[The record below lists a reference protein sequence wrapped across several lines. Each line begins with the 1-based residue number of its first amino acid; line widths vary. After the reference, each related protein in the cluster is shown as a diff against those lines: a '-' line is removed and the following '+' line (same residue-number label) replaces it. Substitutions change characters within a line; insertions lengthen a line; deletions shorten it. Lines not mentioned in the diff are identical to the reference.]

1 MSTTNITPQTDR
13 APERG
18 RSAAGAPG
26 GPADPGAPGAQG
38 ASGAGPGRQR
48 ISVGGITT
56 AFLAMAAL
64 GLLVAGVHL
73 TQGTAAVGA
82 GDLWQW
88 ATGGE
93 ALDETASVLLA
104 SRLPRLLAGLLVGV
118 ALGVSGALLQSVA
131 RNPLASPDTLAVNAG
146 AYLAVVTVAVLGLA
160 VPFYL
165 QGTLAF
171 AGGLAAAMLVM
182 GLSRGG
188 ADGPTRLIL
197 AGSAITLAL
206 HSLVTMLLVL
216 FEQETM
222 GLFAWGSGSIVQ
234 SGTRTLTLALPV
246 LVVGVVCALALA
258 RRMDLLALGDDAASV
273 LGISVRRARVASI
286 LVAVLLAALSVTV
299 AGPIGFVGLS
309 APLIARMVARRV
321 PGLGRHL
328 VLLPFAALVGIVVVL
343 GADVAL
349 RLVVPSAMT
358 TAVPTGVVTSVV
370 GAALLVWFAR
380 RLPDRGIGL
389 DSSGQPGRPGR
400 PRTTRTYAV
409 VSASLCLALVGA
421 GLAAVLLGD
430 RLILLGDVANWL
442 DGISGREVTLEM
454 GRRVP
459 RVLAA
464 LLAGAAL
471 ALAGTIVQA
480 VCRNPLAEP
489 GLLGVTSGAGL
500 GAVGAILLVPGIGLW
515 PMSASAVV
523 GALVVTSIVFALAH
537 RGGLSSTRLVLIG
550 VGMQAGVMALIALLI
565 VVTRPWEVNL
575 ALTWLAGSTYGRTM
589 EQLVPVA
596 VALVVIIPVA
606 VLLRREL
613 DVVALDE
620 DTPRLLGVALDRMR
634 LLLLGTAAVLTAAAV
649 VATGVVAFVGL
660 VAPHAARALVGARHS
675 RVIPVAILLGAIL
688 VSGADTLGRCV
699 LAPIQ
704 VPAGVGTAL
713 LGTPY
718 FIYLLWRSR
727 GRDT

>member
-1 MSTTNITPQTDR
+1 MSTTNTSSSTDLAARQGR
-13 APERG
+13 APG
-18 RSAAGAPG
+18 RAV
-26 GPADPGAPGAQG
+26 D
-38 ASGAGPGRQR
+38 AGPRQR
-48 ISVGGITT
+48 LSIGRITG
-56 AFLAMAAL
+56 AFLVVT
-64 GLLVAGVHL
+64 LLVTLVSAVHL
-73 TQGTAAVGA
+73 TQGTGAVGA
-82 GDLWQW
+82 GDLWRW

-93 ALDETASVLLA
+93 ALDQTAAVLLA

-118 ALGVSGALLQSVA
+118 ALGIAGGLLQSVA

-146 AYLAVVTVAVLGLA
+146 AYLAVVTVAVFGLA
-160 VPFYL
+160 VPFYF

-171 AGGLAAAMLVM
+171 AGGLAAACLVM

-234 SGTRTLTLALPV
+234 SGTRTLSLALPV
-246 LVVGVVCALALA
+246 LVVGVVCALLIAH
-258 RRMDLLALGDDAASV
+258 RMDLLALGDDAAAV
-273 LGISVRRARVASI
+273 LGVSVRRTRVVSI

-309 APLIARMVARRV
+309 APLIARMVARHI

-328 VLLPFAALVGIVVVL
+328 LLLPFAGLIGIVVVV

-349 RLVVPSAMT
+349 RLLIPSAMT
-358 TAVPTGVVTSVV
+358 TAVPTGVVTSVL

-380 RLPDRGIGL
+380 RLPDRGVGL
-389 DSSGQPGRPGR
+389 DSSSQPGRPRSGR
-400 PRTTRTYAV
+400 VYAV
-409 VSASLCLALVGA
+409 VQVSLCLALVGA
-421 GLAAVLLGD
+421 SLGAILLGD

-442 DGISGREVTLEM
+442 DGVSGREVTLEM

-500 GAVGAILLVPGIGLW
+500 GAVAAILLVPGIGLW
-515 PMSASAVV
+515 PMSAAAVA
-523 GALVVTSIVFALAH
+523 GALVVTSLVFALAH
-537 RGGLSSTRLVLIG
+537 RSGLSSTRLVLIG
-550 VGMQAGVMALIALLI
+550 VGTQSGVLALIALLI

-575 ALTWLAGSTYGRTM
+575 ALTWLAGSTYGRTL

-596 VALVVIIPVA
+596 LALLVIIPVA
-606 VLLRREL
+606 VVLRREL

-620 DTPRLLGVALDRMR
+620 DTPRLLGVPLDRMR

-660 VAPHAARALVGARHS
+660 VAPHAARALVGSRHA

-688 VSGADTLGRCV
+688 VSLADTLGRWV

-704 VPAGVGTAL
+704 IPAGVGTAL

>member
-1 MSTTNITPQTDR
+1 MTTTSAPQHADLEP
-13 APERG
+13 ARG

-26 GPADPGAPGAQG
+26 PGQAHRR
-38 ASGAGPGRQR
+38 GRV
-48 ISVGGITT
+48 SVGGITG
-56 AFLAMAAL
+56 AFLAVVVL
-64 GLLVAGVHL
+64 GLLVSGVHL
-73 TQGTAAVGA
+73 TQGTGAVGA
-82 GDLWQW
+82 GDLWRW

-93 ALDETASVLLA
+93 SLDETAAVLLA
-104 SRLPRLLAGLLVGV
+104 SRVPRLLAGLLVGV

-131 RNPLASPDTLAVNAG
+131 RNPLAAPDTLAVNAG
-146 AYLAVVTVAVLGLA
+146 AYLTVVGVAVLGLS

-171 AGGLAAAMLVM
+171 AGGLGAAMLVM
-182 GLSRGG
+182 ALSRGG

-246 LVVGVVCALALA
+246 LVVGVCAALLLS

-273 LGISVRRARVASI
+273 LGISVRRARVLSI

-299 AGPIGFVGLS
+299 AGPIGFVGLA
-309 APLIARMVARRV
+309 APLIARMVARRI

-328 VLLPFAALVGIVVVL
+328 VLLPFAALLGIVVVV

-358 TAVPTGVVTSVV
+358 TAVPTGVVTSLL

-380 RLPDRGIGL
+380 RLPDRGVGL
-389 DSSGQPGRPGR
+389 DSSGQHGR
-400 PRTTRTYAV
+400 PRTTSTYAV
-409 VSASLCLALVGA
+409 VAVSLSLALVGA

-430 RLILLGDVANWL
+430 RLILLGDVANWWN
-442 DGISGREVTLEM
+442 DISGREVTLEM

-515 PMSASAVV
+515 PMSASAVI
-523 GALVVTSIVFALAH
+523 GALVVTSLVFALAH

-550 VGMQAGVMALIALLI
+550 VGTQAGVMALIALLI

-596 VALVVIIPVA
+596 LALLVIIPIA
-606 VLLRREL
+606 VVLRREL

-620 DTPRLLGVALDRMR
+620 DTPRLLGVSLDRMR

-688 VSGADTLGRCV
+688 VSGADTLGRWV

-704 VPAGVGTAL
+704 IPAGVGTAL

>member
-1 MSTTNITPQTDR
+1 MSSTSTRPVTDLVPQTGR
-13 APERG
+13 SGAPER
-18 RSAAGAPG
+18 APRR
-26 GPADPGAPGAQG
+26 PRV
-38 ASGAGPGRQR
+38 SFT
-48 ISVGGITT
+48 GITT
-56 AFLAMAAL
+56 AFLVVVGL
-64 GLLVAGVHL
+64 GLLVAAVHL
-73 TQGTAAVGA
+73 TQGTAQVGA
-82 GDLWQW
+82 GDLWRW
-88 ATGGE
+88 VTGGQ
-93 ALDETASVLLA
+93 AVDETAAVLLA
-104 SRLPRLLAGLLVGV
+104 SRVPRLLAGVLVGI
-118 ALGVSGALLQSVA
+118 ALGVAGALLQSVA
-131 RNPLASPDTLAVNAG
+131 RNALASPDTLAVNAG
-146 AYLAVVTVAVLGLA
+146 AYLTVVVVAVFGVS

-165 QGTLAF
+165 QGTIAF
-171 AGGLAAAMLVM
+171 AGGLAAAVLVM

-216 FEQETM
+216 FEQESM

-234 SGTRTLTLALPV
+234 SGTQTLTLALPV
-246 LVVGVVCALALA
+246 LVVGVGAALLLS
-258 RRMDLLALGDDAASV
+258 RRMDLLALGDDAATV
-273 LGISVRRARVASI
+273 LGISARRARVFSI
-286 LVAVLLAALSVTV
+286 LVAVLLAALAVTV
-299 AGPIGFVGLS
+299 AGPIGFVGLA

-321 PGLGRHL
+321 PGLGRHAL
-328 VLLPFAALVGIVVVL
+328 LLPFAALLGIVVVL
-343 GADVAL
+343 GADVGL
-349 RLVVPSAMT
+349 RLFIPTART
-358 TAVPTGVVTSVV
+358 TSVPTGVVTSVL

-380 RLPDRGIGL
+380 RLPDKGIGL
-389 DSSGQPGRPGR
+389 ETSGQPGRP
-400 PRTTRTYAV
+400 RTGRTYAV
-409 VSASLCLALVGA
+409 VAVSLSVALVGA
-421 GLAAVLLGD
+421 LLAAVLLGD
-430 RLILLGDVANWL
+430 RLILLGDVANWVN
-442 DGISGREVTLEM
+442 GISGREVTLEL

-500 GAVGAILLVPGIGLW
+500 GAVGALLLVPGIGLW
-515 PMSASAVV
+515 PMSAAAVV
-523 GALVVTSIVFALAH
+523 GALAITALVFALAH

-550 VGMQAGVMALIALLI
+550 VGMQAGVMALITLLI
-565 VVTRPWEVNL
+565 VATRPWEVNL

-596 VALVVIIPVA
+596 LALLVITPVA
-606 VLLRREL
+606 VLVRREL

-620 DTPRLLGVALDRMR
+620 DTPRLLGVPLDRMR
-634 LLLLGTAAVLTAAAV
+634 LVLLGTAALLTAAAV

-688 VSGADTLGRCV
+688 VSGADTLGRWV
-699 LAPIQ
+699 LAPVQ